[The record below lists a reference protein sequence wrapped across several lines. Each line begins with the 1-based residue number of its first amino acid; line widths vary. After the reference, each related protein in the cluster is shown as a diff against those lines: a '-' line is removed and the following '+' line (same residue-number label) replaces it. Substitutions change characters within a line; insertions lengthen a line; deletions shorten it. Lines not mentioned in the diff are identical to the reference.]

1 MSNLKVARSPMTNNI
16 YCGTVVKGN
25 LWGKNKTDITNDAVC
40 AVLDH
45 AMEYEKRSGEKL
57 NVTGSGKKYTFNIVV
72 EDI

>member
-1 MSNLKVARSPMTNNI
+1 MSNLKVARSPLTNNI

-25 LWGKNKTDITNDAVC
+25 LWGKNKTNITNDAVC
-40 AVLDH
+40 SVLDH

-57 NVTGSGKKYTFNIVV
+57 NVTGGGKKYTFNIVV